1 MNKETNKFDGAATT
15 CQLRSKF
22 YREKNISLISSDR
35 SIVANLAQRSNNLTT
50 DNEGKMDQIVH
61 RSSFIFWE
69 MEV

>member
-1 MNKETNKFDGAATT
+1 M
-15 CQLRSKF
+15 
-22 YREKNISLISSDR
+22 SSDR